1 MATATATV
9 RYEQAVYGSFPFWDR
24 GYAVLAQSP
33 HCRPEWLTAL
43 CAACQRFGERPG
55 GVAEAPS
62 LFAMRLEG
70 RGPWVIVGVSGQGV
84 DDRGRPGAL
93 AFHALFLRPRDY
105 RRIDGV
111 PFALAGALRS
121 DWSAAVRTLPTGEW
135 AIEAPADSPPP
146 DAFAVRIAA
155 ALARGRRVA
164 IRADAPADA
173 LARAVWRALPP
184 RARRRASLATWAF
197 ANGNRFDLVALPR
210 LAGVALDA
218 SYLDAESL
226 PAGPGPQRPRRR
238 WRLAVGGIAAALAF
252 GALGL
257 ATRPAGGPIAPVVV
271 ESLPPPDP
279 SPDRDDRLSA
289 EDRRRVAEGLADLAD
304 RCGVAAGDV
313 EGDPAAL
320 MARLADRLRYRG
332 PLLTPEE
339 MARVPEADRR
349 RIAAWDAHVR
359 RFLPDRPLPA
369 DFAAR
374 PLRRQLD
381 TLAWS
386 FHLAPPRG
394 PVAEVPDLLA
404 DLLAVEGPIRPP
416 SDPTQ
421 AAYARFLARLPR
433 R

>member
-1 MATATATV
+1 MATATV

-33 HCRPEWLTAL
+33 GCRPEWLAAL
-43 CAACQRFGERPG
+43 RAACQRFGERPG
-55 GVAEAPS
+55 DTAEAPA

-70 RGPWVIVGVSGQGV
+70 GGPWAIVGVSGQGA

-105 RRIDGV
+105 RRIDGF

-121 DWSAAVRTLPTGEW
+121 DWSADVRTLPTAEW
-135 AIEAPADSPPP
+135 AIEGFEDPTRPP
-146 DAFAVRIAA
+146 DDRAVRIAA
-155 ALARGRRVA
+155 AIARGRRVA
-164 IRADAPADA
+164 IQADAPADA
-173 LARAVWRALPP
+173 LARDVWRALPP
-184 RARRRASLATWAF
+184 RARRRATLATWAF

-210 LAGVALDA
+210 LAGIALDA
-218 SYLDAESL
+218 SYIDPEAL
-226 PAGPGPQRPRRR
+226 PSGPEPEHPRRR
-238 WRLAVGGIAAALAF
+238 RRLVVGGIAAALLG
-252 GALGL
+252 GALGV
-257 ATRPAGGPIAPVVV
+257 ATRSGGRPVAPVVV
-271 ESLPPPDP
+271 EPSLPPDP
-279 SPDRDDRLSA
+279 SPDREERVSA
-289 EDRRRVAEGLADLAD
+289 ADRRRVAEGLADLAD

-332 PLLTPEE
+332 PLLAPGDVAE
-339 MARVPEADRR
+339 VPEADRR

-359 RFLPDRPLPA
+359 RFLPDRPLPEG
-369 DFAAR
+369 FATR

-386 FHLAPPRG
+386 FHLDPPRG

-404 DLLAVEGPIRPP
+404 DALAVEGPIHPP
-416 SDPTQ
+416 ADPTQ
-421 AAYARFLARLPR
+421 AAYARFLGRLPR